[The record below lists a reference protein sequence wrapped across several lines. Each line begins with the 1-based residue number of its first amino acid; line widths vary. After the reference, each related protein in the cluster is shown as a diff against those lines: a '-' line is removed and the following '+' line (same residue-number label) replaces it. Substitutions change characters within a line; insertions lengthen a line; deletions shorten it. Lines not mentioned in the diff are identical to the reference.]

1 MNSVDTGHLIYLIV
15 LGVAVVGWFLAS
27 NRLGLNRTLQYAAV
41 WGLIFLGAIAAVGL
55 WGDIQRTASPFQT
68 QNSTGDAITVPRS
81 FDGHYYLSLIVNDT
95 PLTFVVDTGAT
106 DIVLTQAD
114 AARAGIDTG
123 ALRYMGR
130 AMTANGPVE
139 TATVR
144 LDEISLGPI
153 TDSNVA
159 AVVNGGEMGTSLL
172 GMGYLQRFAS
182 IEISN
187 GTLTL
192 RR

>member
-1 MNSVDTGHLIYLIV
+1 
-15 LGVAVVGWFLAS
+15 
-27 NRLGLNRTLQYAAV
+27 
-41 WGLIFLGAIAAVGL
+41 
-55 WGDIQRTASPFQT
+55 
-68 QNSTGDAITVPRS
+68 
-81 FDGHYYLSLIVNDT
+81 
-95 PLTFVVDTGAT
+95 
-106 DIVLTQAD
+106 
-114 AARAGIDTG
+114 
-123 ALRYMGR
+123 MGR